1 MTQKVRHSL
10 METICSTI
18 FGYFIGLGAQMLV
31 FPMFGFNVTLGQ
43 DIWIVT
49 IFTGISLVRG
59 YVFRR
64 LFNHFTG

>member
-1 MTQKVRHSL
+1 MAQLRKHSIL
-10 METICSTI
+10 ETVCSTA

-43 DIWIVT
+43 DVWIVT
-49 IFTGISLVRG
+49 IFTGISLIRG

-64 LFNHFTG
+64 LFNYFTG